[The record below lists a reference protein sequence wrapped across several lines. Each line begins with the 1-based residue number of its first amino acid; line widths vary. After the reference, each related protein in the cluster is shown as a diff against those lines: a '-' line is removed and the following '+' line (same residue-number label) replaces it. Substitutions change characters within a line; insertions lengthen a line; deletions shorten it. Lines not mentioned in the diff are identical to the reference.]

1 MRCPT
6 ESPIW
11 NATPSLIYLLPYSS
25 QIQEISGWLEVVIS
39 HLLLMAKGK
48 LEDKDCDREPGL

>member
-1 MRCPT
+1 MMCLT

-11 NATPSLIYLLPYSS
+11 KDIPSLTYLLPHYS
-25 QIQEISGWLEVVIS
+25 QIQEISGWIKVVIS

-48 LEDKDCDREPGL
+48 PEENRV